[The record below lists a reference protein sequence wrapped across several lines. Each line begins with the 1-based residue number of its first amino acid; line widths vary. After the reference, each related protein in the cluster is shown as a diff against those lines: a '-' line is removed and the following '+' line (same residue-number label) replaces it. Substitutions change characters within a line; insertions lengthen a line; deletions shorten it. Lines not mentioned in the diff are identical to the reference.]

1 MAGTSRRFQLL
12 RRRDEFKSHYTVL
25 DIGTEFVKA
34 LVVKREGEKGIVL
47 GASRVRQPI
56 PAMKAGAV
64 ADIQAVIDTCDQA
77 LTESEDMCETVPGQ
91 AVIGI
96 AGEQVRGFSTT
107 MTMPRAQPQTRITQ
121 AEIATG
127 LQAVERRALREAV
140 RQMAQDL
147 GVAEINVKLVH
158 SVITNVRIDG
168 YAVSNPIDFQGRTL
182 EVTVFNTFAP
192 LTHIGALQTIAQ
204 ELDLDLVATIAEPYA
219 LARACTTAEIQEMGA
234 VFVDVGGGTTD
245 VAVVRNGGIEST
257 RMFALGGR
265 SFTKRL
271 ATDLAMPLDEAERF
285 KVAHTERRLAG
296 EQSVMVHRSLTP
308 TAEVLAQGV
317 VLTLEEVAGEDQ
329 LPAGIYLA
337 GGGAALPEVTEQLL
351 AVKWMEFMP
360 FTHTPTVQVLGPEDV
375 QGVFDTTGL
384 LIGPQDVTPMALAR
398 HAVSMEQEAT
408 DPLGGLMRRVL
419 KTMKV

>member
-1 MAGTSRRFQLL
+1 MAGRRFQLL
-12 RRRDEFKSHYTVL
+12 KRRDEFRTHYTVL
-25 DIGTEFVKA
+25 DIGTEFAKA
-34 LVVKREGEKGIVL
+34 LVVKREDAKGIIL
-47 GASRVRQPI
+47 GASRVRQRI
-56 PAMKAGAV
+56 PDMKAGAV
-64 ADIQAVIDTCDQA
+64 ADIQAVIDTCDRA
-77 LTESEDMCETVPGQ
+77 LTEAEDMCETVPGQ

-107 MTMPRAQPQTRITQ
+107 MTMPRPQPQARITQ

-127 LQAVERRALREAV
+127 LQAVQRRALREAV

-147 GVAEINVKLVH
+147 GVAEMNVKLVH

-168 YAVSNPIDFQGRTL
+168 YAVSNPVDFQGRTL
-182 EVTVFNTFAP
+182 EITVFNTFAP

-204 ELDLDLVATIAEPYA
+204 ELDLELVATIAEPYA
-219 LARACTTAEIQEMGA
+219 LARACTTEEIQEMGA

-271 ATDLAMPLDEAERF
+271 ATDLSMPLEEAERF
-285 KVAHTERRLAG
+285 KIAHAERRLAG
-296 EQSVMVHRSLTP
+296 EQSVMVRRSLTP

-317 VLTLEEVAGEDQ
+317 LLTLEEVAGEDQ
-329 LPAGIYLA
+329 LPAGIHLA
-337 GGGAALPEVTEQLL
+337 GGGAALPEVMEQLL
-351 AVKWMEFMP
+351 AVKWMEHMAFS
-360 FTHTPTVQVLGPEDV
+360 HQPTVAVLGPDDV
-375 QGVFDTTGL
+375 HGVFDTTGL
-384 LIGPQDVTPMALAR
+384 MVGPQDVTPMALAR
-398 HAVSMEQEAT
+398 HAVSLDAEAA